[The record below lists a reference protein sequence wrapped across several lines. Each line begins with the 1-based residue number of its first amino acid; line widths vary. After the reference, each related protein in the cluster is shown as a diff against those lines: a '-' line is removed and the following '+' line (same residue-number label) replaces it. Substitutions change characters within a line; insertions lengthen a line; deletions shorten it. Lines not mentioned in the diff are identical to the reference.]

1 MFGGEPSVPD
11 PSPRV
16 NHRNLMLLTVWQK
29 RGELTDNTTWLA
41 LGHSRRCR
49 EGWDVR
55 PGSLQDGV
63 PTTRLLGQWMSKATF
78 LVAEAFLQN
87 VSGWGALSQ
96 SVLSSPILVPN
107 GRAPKGH
114 ALRVLLLGVLSD
126 DWKSSNTGPGMSL
139 TVVISEHIKAVGSTG
154 EDKSTEKHA
163 GAQSRPCQRQFS
175 CRTSQV

>member
-1 MFGGEPSVPD
+1 MP
-11 PSPRV
+11 
-16 NHRNLMLLTVWQK
+16 VWAGK

-49 EGWDVR
+49 EGRWDVR

-78 LVAEAFLQN
+78 LVAEAFFQN
-87 VSGWGALSQ
+87 VSGWGTSSQ
-96 SVLSSPILVPN
+96 SVECSPRR
-107 GRAPKGH
+107 RA
-114 ALRVLLLGVLSD
+114 LLLEVSID
-126 DWKSSNTGPGMSL
+126 DWKSSYTGPRMSL
-139 TVVISEHIKAVGSTG
+139 TVVISERVKAVGSTG
-154 EDKSTEKHA
+154 EEKDTEKYA